1 MIILHVFSVITTLE
15 YDFIRETKKNF
26 SRLTIFKI
34 QIKEKP
40 LSTDNPPG
48 NKTS

>member
-1 MIILHVFSVITTLE
+1 MIILHIFSVNTILE
-15 YDFIRETKKNF
+15 YDFVRETKKN
-26 SRLTIFKI
+26 SSKLVIFKI
-34 QIKEKP
+34 QIKEKR